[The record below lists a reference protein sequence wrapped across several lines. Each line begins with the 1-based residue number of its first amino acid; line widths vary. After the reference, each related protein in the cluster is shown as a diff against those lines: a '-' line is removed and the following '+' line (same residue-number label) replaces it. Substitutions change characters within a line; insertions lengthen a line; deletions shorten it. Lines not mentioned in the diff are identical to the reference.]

1 MVDLYSGLQHVD
13 LQLFG
18 WDKNDV
24 EGKNI
29 SMLMPPPF
37 SQMHNSFLRAY
48 ADSGVANI
56 LNTTR
61 EVQGLHMDR
70 YSFPVKIAITKVP
83 QSGTGLPMYTPLELS
98 VTPWTFRRLAYT
110 KVSSPTAACLPV

>member
-13 LQLFG
+13 LQVFG

-24 EGKNI
+24 EGKNV

-70 YSFPVKIAITKVP
+70 YSFPIKIAITKVP
-83 QSGTGLPMYTPLELS
+83 QSGTGLPMYTLLELF
-98 VTPWTFRRLAYT
+98 VTPWTFRRLAYA
-110 KVSSPTAACLPV
+110 KVSSPTPACLPV